1 VLSLHD
7 VMQSRGR
14 IRSRTGAR
22 DAKLA
27 NAGVKS
33 GSFHTEPRGGAGG
46 NCDDPIRFPQ
56 DT

>member
-1 VLSLHD
+1 MLSLHD